1 MSTLMI
7 VVGSVRPGRIGL
19 PIANWVHGEVTSSNT
34 DFDVD
39 IVDLAELSLPFMDE
53 PAHPVKRSYTKDHTI
68 KWSARVDAADAF
80 IFVTPEYNHSYSPA
94 LKNAL
99 DFLSAEWKHKPVMF
113 VSYGGTSGGTR
124 GVVALE
130 VATNALGLVR
140 IPSAVELPF
149 AMRDV
154 VDGVFTADEKVSATL
169 TKALAELAATSAA
182 LAPLRA

>member
-1 MSTLMI
+1 MI

-19 PIANWVHGEVTSSNT
+19 PIAQWVHGEVAASNAG
-34 DFDVD
+34 FDVD
-39 IVDLAELSLPFMDE
+39 FVDLAELALPFMDE
-53 PAHPVKRSYTKDHTI
+53 PAHPAKREYTKPHTI
-68 KWSARVDAADAF
+68 AWSARVDAADAF

-99 DFLSAEWKHKPVMF
+99 DFLFTEWKHKPVTF
-113 VSYGGTSGGTR
+113 VSYGGVAAGTR
-124 GVVALE
+124 GVVSLE
-130 VATNALGLVR
+130 PVTNALGLVR
-140 IPSAVELPF
+140 TAASIELPF

-154 VDGVFTADEKVSATL
+154 VDGIYTGDEKATALL